1 MTTISAFARKLES
14 ELIDQHVH
22 YYFAGD
28 DGARVLLND
37 AVGKVISLRYLN
49 DAACVACGRKIKKT
63 WAQGYCF
70 PCTQSKAQCD
80 LCILKPELCHYA
92 AGTCREPL
100 WGEAHCMQDHFVYL
114 ANASGL
120 KVGITRYSNTPTR
133 FIDQGAISA
142 MPIFKVKKRYDAG
155 LIEVELARVIPD
167 KTNWRKMLGPT
178 ASLDL
183 RMEQALLEPVLADIL
198 AQKPDIQVERLN
210 FGPLTLIYP
219 IEAYP
224 RVVKG
229 IKLLELGA
237 WQARLLG
244 IKGQYLLFEEGVLNM
259 RNLSGYALE
268 LSF

>member
-1 MTTISAFARKLES
+1 MMITAFARKLES
-14 ELIDQHVH
+14 ELIDQQVH
-22 YYFAGD
+22 YYFVGE
-28 DGARVLLND
+28 GTRVALND
-37 AVGKVISLRYLN
+37 AVGKIITLRYLN

-120 KVGITRYSNTPTR
+120 KVGITRYSNIPTR

-142 MPIFKVKKRYDAG
+142 LPIFKVKKRYDAG
-155 LIEVELARVIPD
+155 LIEVELAKVIPD
-167 KTNWRKMLGPT
+167 KTNWRKMLAP
-178 ASLDL
+178 APILDL
-183 RMEQALLEPVLADIL
+183 REEQALLEPVLADIL
-198 AQKPDIQVERLN
+198 AQKADIKVERLH
-210 FGPLTLIYP
+210 FDPITLVYP

-229 IKLLELGA
+229 IKLLEEGM

-268 LSF
+268 ISF